1 MLADAGGQGIN
12 DMMMMMMRRPVEG
25 VDFVIPINSRILPS
39 FGKRSCFVSVAY
51 DDKLHFAI
59 EKF

>member
-1 MLADAGGQGIN
+1 
-12 DMMMMMMRRPVEG
+12 MMMMRACG

-39 FGKRSCFVSVAY
+39 FGERSCFVSVVY